1 MLLAPGPHSHRGQQL
16 AGSCGGKILQNC
28 RFHRKYD
35 KLEEYPAQTSGSASQ
50 YPALCP
56 RTLPVSLR
64 SDTGPAL
71 QEDPPER
78 SKEAAVLTKL
88 TMYTPFRSQLKKSRI
103 NPPVIY
109 TVLPGRLERS
119 KHTAFATFPS
129 ENAAAKALSRLHQLK
144 LLGHTLV
151 VEFAKE
157 QESAQVLSQPSAS
170 DKCKSLEEPV
180 KEEEKIEPNCVK
192 IENGIAPNH
201 GLTFPINS
209 CLKYLYPPPSSAI
222 LANIANALASVPKFY
237 VQVLH
242 LMNKMNLP
250 PPFGPITARPPMYEE
265 YLPVPVPPPPIPPL
279 PPEEPPLPEEE
290 EGLSSGDESEYES
303 DNDEEKERMT
313 KLMELATLQPKRPIN
328 TKKRGVRKKQRIK
341 DMLNVP
347 VCTSHSNSHPTLSP
361 SDVFEQLQHVGHK
374 KIEFHISTEIPAVL
388 QINPEKEEKNDL
400 YATTEEIN
408 NTGFGRIFPA
418 PSSNDK
424 METEE
429 EDDEIPSEFISR
441 KDLEKDRLSRE
452 EMEKYSVFKNYEPGD
467 PNCRIYVKNLAKQV
481 QEKDLKFIFGRYV
494 DFQSDVERNMF
505 DIRLMKE
512 GRMKGQAFV
521 GLPNEKA
528 AAKALKE
535 VNGYVLFEK
544 PMVVQFARSARP
556 KQDAN
561 EGKRKK

>member
-1 MLLAPGPHSHRGQQL
+1 MAAPGCEELRPAGPGLGAGPPHPGAGPPHPGVARRRG
-16 AGSCGGKILQNC
+16 
-28 RFHRKYD
+28 
-35 KLEEYPAQTSGSASQ
+35 
-50 YPALCP
+50 
-56 RTLPVSLR
+56 RTLLVRHLPADLTAAEKEDLLKHFGAVSVRVL
-64 SDTGPAL
+64 SDH
-71 QEDPPER
+71 
-78 SKEAAVLTKL
+78 
-88 TMYTPFRSQLKKSRI
+88 
-103 NPPVIY
+103 
-109 TVLPGRLERS
+109 GRL

-129 ENAAAKALSRLHQLK
+129 ENAAMKALSRLHQLK

-157 QESAQVLSQPSAS
+157 QDSVQVLSQPSVS
-170 DKCKSLEEPV
+170 EKCKSSEEPV
-180 KEEEKIEPNCVK
+180 KEEEKKEPNCVK

-209 CLKYLYPPPSSAI
+209 CLKYLYPPPSSTI

-265 YLPVPVPPPPIPPL
+265 YLPVPVLPPPIPPL

-290 EGLSSGDESEYES
+290 EEQLSSGDESEYES
-303 DNDEEKERMT
+303 DNEEEKERLT
-313 KLMELATLQPKRPIN
+313 KLMELATLQPKRPMN

-341 DMLNVP
+341 DLLNVP
-347 VCTSHSNSHPTLSP
+347 VCTPHSNLHPALLP
-361 SDVFEQLQHVGHK
+361 SDVFEQPQHVGHK
-374 KIEFHISTEIPAVL
+374 KIEFHITTDIPAVL
-388 QINPEKEEKNDL
+388 QINSEKEEKNDL
-400 YATTEEIN
+400 YAATGGVN

-424 METEE
+424 METEVE
-429 EDDEIPSEFISR
+429 EDEIPSEFISR
-441 KDLEKDRLSRE
+441 RDLEKNRLSRE
-452 EMEKYSVFKNYEPGD
+452 EMEKFSVFKNYEPGD

-494 DFQSDVERNMF
+494 DFQSEVERNMF

-512 GRMKGQAFV
+512 GRMKGQAFI

-535 VNGYVLFEK
+535 ANGYVLFEK

-561 EGKRKK
+561 EVKRKK

>member
-1 MLLAPGPHSHRGQQL
+1 MAAPGCEEMRAAGVGLGAGPPQPGLPPHPGVARRRG
-16 AGSCGGKILQNC
+16 
-28 RFHRKYD
+28 
-35 KLEEYPAQTSGSASQ
+35 
-50 YPALCP
+50 
-56 RTLPVSLR
+56 RTLLVRHLPAELTAAEKEDLLKHFGAVSVRVL
-64 SDTGPAL
+64 SDH
-71 QEDPPER
+71 
-78 SKEAAVLTKL
+78 
-88 TMYTPFRSQLKKSRI
+88 
-103 NPPVIY
+103 
-109 TVLPGRLERS
+109 GRL

-129 ENAAAKALSRLHQLK
+129 ENAAVKALSRLHQLK

-157 QESAQVLSQPSAS
+157 QDSMQVLSQPSVS
-170 DKCKSLEEPV
+170 ENCKSSEEPV
-180 KEEEKIEPNCVK
+180 KEEEKKEPNCVK

-209 CLKYLYPPPSSAI
+209 CLKYLYPPPSSTI

-290 EGLSSGDESEYES
+290 EEHLVSEDESEYES
-303 DNDEEKERMT
+303 DNEEEKERMT

-328 TKKRGVRKKQRIK
+328 TKRRGVRKKQRIK
-341 DMLNVP
+341 DLLNVP
-347 VCTSHSNSHPTLSP
+347 VCTPHSNLHPTLSP
-361 SDVFEQLQHVGHK
+361 SDVFEQPQHVGHK
-374 KIEFHISTEIPAVL
+374 KIEFHITTDIPAVL
-388 QINPEKEEKNDL
+388 QINSEKEEKNDL
-400 YATTEEIN
+400 YVATEEIN

-441 KDLEKDRLSRE
+441 RDLEKNRLSRE
-452 EMEKYSVFKNYEPGD
+452 EMEKFSVFKNYEPGD

-494 DFQSDVERNMF
+494 DFQSEVERNMF

-512 GRMKGQAFV
+512 GRMKGQAFI

-535 VNGYVLFEK
+535 ANGYVLFEK

>member
-1 MLLAPGPHSHRGQQL
+1 MA
-16 AGSCGGKILQNC
+16 A
-28 RFHRKYD
+28 
-35 KLEEYPAQTSGSASQ
+35 SGSEEERAGGA
-50 YPALCP
+50 ALGAGQCHP
-56 RTLPVSLR
+56 GVARRRGRTLLVRHLPAELTAAEKEDLLQHFGAVAVRVL
-64 SDTGPAL
+64 SDH
-71 QEDPPER
+71 
-78 SKEAAVLTKL
+78 
-88 TMYTPFRSQLKKSRI
+88 
-103 NPPVIY
+103 
-109 TVLPGRLERS
+109 GRL

-129 ENAAAKALSRLHQLK
+129 ENAAVKALSRLHQLK

-157 QESAQVLSQPSAS
+157 QDSVQVLNQPSLS
-170 DKCKSLEEPV
+170 DKCKSSEEPV
-180 KEEEKIEPNCVK
+180 KEEEKREPSCLK
-192 IENGIAPNH
+192 IENGIAPSH

-209 CLKYLYPPPSSAI
+209 CLKYLYPPPSSTI

-290 EGLSSGDESEYES
+290 EEQVSSGDESEYES
-303 DNDEEKERMT
+303 DNAEEKERMT

-328 TKKRGVRKKQRIK
+328 TKKRGVRKRQRIK
-341 DMLNVP
+341 DLLNVP
-347 VCTSHSNSHPTLSP
+347 TCTPHSNLHPTLSP
-361 SDVFEQLQHVGHK
+361 SDVFEQPQHVGLK
-374 KIEFHISTEIPAVL
+374 KIEFHITTDIPSVL
-388 QINPEKEEKNDL
+388 QINSEREEKNDL
-400 YATTEEIN
+400 CATTEEIN
-408 NTGFGRIFPA
+408 NTGFGRIFPT

-424 METEE
+424 MEIEE

-441 KDLEKDRLSRE
+441 RELEKNRLSRE
-452 EMEKYSVFKNYEPGD
+452 EMEKFSVFKNYEPGE

-494 DFQSDVERNMF
+494 DFESELERNMF

-512 GRMKGQAFV
+512 GRMKGQAFI

-535 VNGYVLFEK
+535 ANGYVLFEK

-556 KQDAN
+556 KQDSN
-561 EGKRKK
+561 EVKRKK

>member
-1 MLLAPGPHSHRGQQL
+1 MAAPGAEELRAGGPGPAGGPGLGAIPPHLGAPPHPGVSRRRG
-16 AGSCGGKILQNC
+16 
-28 RFHRKYD
+28 
-35 KLEEYPAQTSGSASQ
+35 
-50 YPALCP
+50 
-56 RTLPVSLR
+56 RTLLVRHLPAELTAAEKEDLLQHFGAVSVRVL
-64 SDTGPAL
+64 SDH
-71 QEDPPER
+71 
-78 SKEAAVLTKL
+78 
-88 TMYTPFRSQLKKSRI
+88 
-103 NPPVIY
+103 
-109 TVLPGRLERS
+109 GRL

-157 QESAQVLSQPSAS
+157 QESAQVLSQPSVS
-170 DKCKSLEEPV
+170 DKHKSLEEPV
-180 KEEEKIEPNCVK
+180 KEEEKTEPNCVK
-192 IENGIAPNH
+192 VETGIAPNH

-265 YLPVPVPPPPIPPL
+265 CLPVPVPPPPIPPL

-290 EGLSSGDESEYES
+290 EEQLSSGDESEYES

-313 KLMELATLQPKRPIN
+313 KLMELATFQPKRPIS

-347 VCTSHSNSHPTLSP
+347 VCTSHSNSHATLSP
-361 SDVFEQLQHVGHK
+361 SDVFEQPQHVGHK

-388 QINPEKEEKNDL
+388 QINSENKEKNDL
-400 YATTEEIN
+400 YATTEEMN

-441 KDLEKDRLSRE
+441 KDLEKNRLSRE

-494 DFQSDVERNMF
+494 DFQSEVERNMF

-512 GRMKGQAFV
+512 GRMKGQAFI

-535 VNGYVLFEK
+535 ANGYVLFEK
-544 PMVVQFARSARP
+544 PMVIQFARSARP

>member
-1 MLLAPGPHSHRGQQL
+1 MAATGSEEERTGGAALGAGLCHLGVARRRG
-16 AGSCGGKILQNC
+16 
-28 RFHRKYD
+28 
-35 KLEEYPAQTSGSASQ
+35 
-50 YPALCP
+50 
-56 RTLPVSLR
+56 RTLLVRHLPAELTVAEKEDLLQHFGAVAVR
-64 SDTGPAL
+64 VLSDH
-71 QEDPPER
+71 
-78 SKEAAVLTKL
+78 
-88 TMYTPFRSQLKKSRI
+88 
-103 NPPVIY
+103 
-109 TVLPGRLERS
+109 GRL

-129 ENAAAKALSRLHQLK
+129 ENAAVKALSRLHQLK

-157 QESAQVLSQPSAS
+157 QDSMQVLNQPSFS
-170 DKCKSLEEPV
+170 DKYKSSEEPV
-180 KEEEKIEPNCVK
+180 KEEKRETSCLK
-192 IENGIAPNH
+192 IENGIAPSH

-209 CLKYLYPPPSSAI
+209 CLKYLYPPPSSTI

-250 PPFGPITARPPMYEE
+250 PPFGPITTRPPMYEE

-290 EGLSSGDESEYES
+290 EEQISSGDESEYES
-303 DNDEEKERMT
+303 DNEEEKERMT

-341 DMLNVP
+341 DLLNVP
-347 VCTSHSNSHPTLSP
+347 TCTPHSNLHPTLSP
-361 SDVFEQLQHVGHK
+361 SDVFEQPQYVGLK
-374 KIEFHISTEIPAVL
+374 KIEFHITTDIPSVL
-388 QINPEKEEKNDL
+388 QINLEREEKNDL

-408 NTGFGRIFPA
+408 HTGFGRIFPT

-441 KDLEKDRLSRE
+441 RELEKNRLSRE
-452 EMEKYSVFKNYEPGD
+452 EMEKFSVFKNYEPGE

-494 DFQSDVERNMF
+494 DFQSVLERNMF

-512 GRMKGQAFV
+512 GRMKGQAFI

-535 VNGYVLFEK
+535 ANGYVLFEK

-556 KQDAN
+556 KQDSN
-561 EGKRKK
+561 EVKRKK

>member
-1 MLLAPGPHSHRGQQL
+1 MAAPGAEELRAGGPGLGPGLGPAVPPHPGVSRRRG
-16 AGSCGGKILQNC
+16 
-28 RFHRKYD
+28 
-35 KLEEYPAQTSGSASQ
+35 
-50 YPALCP
+50 
-56 RTLPVSLR
+56 RTLLVRHLPAELTAAEKEDLLQHFGAVSVRVL
-64 SDTGPAL
+64 SDH
-71 QEDPPER
+71 
-78 SKEAAVLTKL
+78 
-88 TMYTPFRSQLKKSRI
+88 
-103 NPPVIY
+103 
-109 TVLPGRLERS
+109 GRL

-157 QESAQVLSQPSAS
+157 QESAQVLSQPSVS
-170 DKCKSLEEPV
+170 DKCKRYVQNNFLVTFVSCFQCFFLS
-180 KEEEKIEPNCVK
+180 
-192 IENGIAPNH
+192 
-201 GLTFPINS
+201 LTFPINS

-250 PPFGPITARPPMYEE
+250 PPFGPITTRPPMYEE

-290 EGLSSGDESEYES
+290 EERLSSGDESEYES

-347 VCTSHSNSHPTLSP
+347 VCTSHSNSHPALSP
-361 SDVFEQLQHVGHK
+361 SDVFEQPQHVGHK

-388 QINPEKEEKNDL
+388 QINSEKEEKNGKRGNSEMDTGL
-400 YATTEEIN
+400 NIKAKIN

-441 KDLEKDRLSRE
+441 KDLEKNRLSKE
-452 EMEKYSVFKNYEPGD
+452 EMEKYSVFRNYEPGD

-494 DFQSDVERNMF
+494 DFQSEVERNMF

-512 GRMKGQAFV
+512 GRMKGQAFI

-544 PMVVQFARSARP
+544 PMVVVSFSSTVYIIFFVISA
-556 KQDAN
+556 N
-561 EGKRKK
+561 L